1 MIRRPPRSTLFPY
14 TTLFRSHVR
23 DVQPPRVVYRT
34 RFVRHGDDDRT
45 FLGHQIRRHGAHVP
59 EPLHRHARALETH
72 PQLGQR
78 LPGHE
83 HAPPPRG
90 FPPPERAPHL
100 HRLPRHHGGHRM
112 PVVHGVRVHDPRHHA
127 LVGIHVRRRH
137 IRVRAEGL
145 DDAGGVAA
153 RHPLELRHRHG
164 GGVAHHPP
172 LPPPRP

>member
-14 TTLFRSHVR
+14 TTLFRSHVTLHREQCLLADRLTLGITRELTMLLDPLEHVR

-34 RFVRHGDDDRT
+34 RFVGHGDDDRT

-112 PVVHGVRVHDPRHHA
+112 PVVHGVR
-127 LVGIHVRRRH
+127 
-137 IRVRAEGL
+137 
-145 DDAGGVAA
+145 
-153 RHPLELRHRHG
+153 
-164 GGVAHHPP
+164 
-172 LPPPRP
+172 